1 MSDAQKRAEMPK
13 GKNSVL
19 DRRTLVNSNAN
30 LLDVIKRGQ
39 RVLDVGC
46 GSGTITRDIAMLTGA
61 SGSAVGIDTSEH
73 LIAQARDTFGTVAN
87 LSFQLADINTFDD
100 AEKFDVITSAR
111 VLQWLSNPVEVV
123 DKMKTLLK
131 PGGCL
136 TVLDY
141 NHEAVEFSPE
151 IPSSMKKLYNAF
163 LTWRKDAGM
172 DNQIGDHLERIFH
185 EAGLYDIVVKD
196 YSEASIHGKPAF
208 EEDLAIWKK
217 VAEARGPQLVADGYL
232 TEDERLTAVSDYDTW
247 ITRDAKYMRLILKAA
262 TGYLNS

>member
-30 LLDVIKRGQ
+30 LLEVIKRGQ

-46 GSGTITRDIAMLTGA
+46 GSGTITKDIAMLVGA
-61 SGSAVGIDTSEH
+61 SGETVGIDTSEH
-73 LIAQARDTFGTVAN
+73 LIAQAEDTFGSIAN
-87 LSFQLADINTFDD
+87 LSFRLADINTFEDP
-100 AEKFDVITSAR
+100 EKFDVITSAR

-123 DKMKTLLK
+123 HKMKALLK
-131 PGGCL
+131 PEGCL
-136 TVLDY
+136 TILDY
-141 NHEAVEFSPE
+141 NHEAIEFSPE
-151 IPSSMKKLYNAF
+151 IPASMRKLYNAF
-163 LTWRKDAGM
+163 LTWRRDAGM
-172 DNQIGDHLERIFH
+172 DNQIADHLEQIFRN
-185 EAGLYDIVVKD
+185 AGLYNVVIKD
-196 YSEASIHGKPAF
+196 YSEASIHGKQAF

-232 TEDERLTAVSDYDTW
+232 TEEERLKAVSDYDVW

-262 TGYLNS
+262 TGNLNS